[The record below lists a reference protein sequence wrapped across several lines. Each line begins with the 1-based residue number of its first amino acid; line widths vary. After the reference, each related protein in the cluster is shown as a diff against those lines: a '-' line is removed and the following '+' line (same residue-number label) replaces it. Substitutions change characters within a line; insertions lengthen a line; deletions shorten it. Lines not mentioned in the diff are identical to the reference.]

1 MQVLNNILPTDICT
15 INEKNEIIIIMSSNS
30 TFPEDYVEA
39 DYSEKQIK
47 IKEIHRSN

>member
-39 DYSEKQIK
+39 DYSCLLYT
-47 IKEIHRSN
+47 SDAADDN